1 MTTAGGIAMP
11 EKTALILGVTGQDG
25 AYLAKLLLD
34 KGYRVH
40 GTSRDRE
47 TANLANLQALGIA
60 NQIALRSVVPTDFR
74 TVMSAISAVEPQE
87 VYNLSAQSSVAL
99 SFEQPVETIDAAL
112 NGTVNVLEAVR
123 LLDPGIRVYSA
134 SSSECFGN
142 LPNEPATEE
151 TPFRPCSPYGV
162 AKAAAHWLVANY
174 REAYGLFVCS
184 GILFNHESPFRP
196 ARFVTQ
202 RIVRGALDIAEGI
215 ATELHLGN
223 LSVAR
228 DWGYAPE
235 YVDAMW
241 RMLQLDQPSD
251 FVIATGRAATLED
264 FVEQAFAAAGLDWR
278 AHVVTDASLLRPLDI
293 MRSVGHPEKARRLL
307 GWTPRV
313 LLPELIIGLV
323 QAERQRRK
331 TPA

>member
-1 MTTAGGIAMP
+1 MAGDR
-11 EKTALILGVTGQDG
+11 TALILGITGQDG
-25 AYLAKLLLD
+25 TYLAKLLLD
-34 KGYRVH
+34 RGYRVY

-47 TANLANLQALGIA
+47 TANLTNLQALGIA
-60 NQIALRSVVPTDFR
+60 DRITLRSAVPTDFR
-74 TVMSAISAVEPQE
+74 TLLNAIRDTEPQE
-87 VYNLSAQSSVAL
+87 IYNLASQSSVGL

-112 NGTVNVLEAVR
+112 NGMVNLLEAVR
-123 LLDPGIRVYSA
+123 FLDPGIRVYSA

-142 LPNEPATEE
+142 VPDAPATEE

-184 GILFNHESPFRP
+184 GILFNHESQFRP

-202 RIVRGALDIAEGI
+202 KIVRGAVDIAEGR

-223 LSVAR
+223 LSIAR

-241 RMLQLDQPSD
+241 RMLQLDAPTD
-251 FVIATGRAATLED
+251 FVVATGQVATLEV
-264 FVEQAFAAAGLDWR
+264 FVDHTFRSIGLDWR
-278 AHVVTDASLLRPLDI
+278 DHVVTDKSLLRPLDI
-293 MRSVGHPEKARRLL
+293 MRSVGHPEKARLQL
-307 GWTPRV
+307 GWAPQT
-313 LLPELIIGLV
+313 LLPALIGKLV
-323 QAERQRRK
+323 EAEWQRRGTAK
-331 TPA
+331 